1 MALTNWIEQIGYYDA
16 LPEDRRRALIYGPT
30 GAGKTT
36 FAGTWP
42 KPFFIDTDKGGMTLR
57 KLHVPFLPIAYGDK
71 ASEIVRE
78 VLDALASRK
87 PPFEKDADRP
97 LTIVFDSFTSLAEMV
112 LQETLLWP
120 TRPGQVKRNP
130 LNTKPEW
137 DDYNA
142 VKARLH
148 DIVLRCKDL
157 GLNIVAICG
166 EKLEKDEV
174 LGTFVGKPN
183 LVGGYRD
190 LIGYDFDELLY
201 LDTEGT
207 GDRVRYNAYAQKY
220 RYYDAKSRY
229 GLKGK
234 FEAPSFE
241 KLYGKEGGKE

>member
-1 MALTNWIEQIGYYDA
+1 MPMTNWIEQIGYYDS
-16 LPEDRRRALIYGPT
+16 LPEDRRRALVYGPT

-57 KLHVPFLPIAYGDK
+57 ALHVPFLPIAYGDK
-71 ASEIVRE
+71 ASAIIRE
-78 VLDALASRK
+78 VLDALANNK
-87 PPFEKDADRP
+87 EPFDKEEGRP
-97 LTIVFDSFTSLAEMV
+97 QTIVFDSFTSLAEMV
-112 LQETLLWP
+112 LQETLLYP
-120 TRPGQVKRNP
+120 SRPGMIKRDP
-130 LNTKPEW
+130 LVTKPEW

-157 GLNIVAICG
+157 SLNIVAICG

-183 LVGGYRD
+183 IVGGYRD

-201 LDTEGT
+201 LDAEGT
-207 GDRVRYNAYAQKY
+207 GERVKYYAYAQKH

-229 GLKGK
+229 GLKGRFENPK
-234 FEAPSFE
+234 FSDM
-241 KLYGKEGGKE
+241 YGR